1 MTKALISVTG
11 QDTTGIIARVA
22 TKLSE
27 LNINILDI
35 TQTIMQGNFTMIMAV
50 DLGKATVSVTELA
63 GALEELGRKMQITIR
78 VQRDDIFN
86 AMNRI

>member
-1 MTKALISVTG
+1 MKKSIITVVGK
-11 QDTTGIIARVA
+11 DTVGIIARVCA
-22 TKLSE
+22 YLADN
-27 LNINILDI
+27 NINILDI

-63 GALEELGRKMQITIR
+63 GALEELGKKMQITIR